1 MKIFCGSDHAGFE
14 LKNHLMDLL
23 KNERGLEV
31 IDKGTY
37 SKESCDYPDFAQAVG
52 EAVAADSAAMGLLV
66 CGSGIGISISAN
78 KIKGIRAALVSDPYA
93 ASLSRLHNNANI
105 ICLGARLTGPDMAW
119 ECVKAFLDT
128 AFAGGRHEK
137 RVAKISALENI

>member
-1 MKIFCGSDHAGFE
+1 MRIFSNSLEYLSF
-14 LKNHLMDLL
+14 NVVFMNSFTLL
-23 KNERGLEV
+23 
-31 IDKGTY
+31 T
-37 SKESCDYPDFAQAVG
+37 SKDFTNKLFAKAVG
-52 EAVAADSAAMGLLV
+52 EAGAAVPDSLGLLV

-78 KIKGIRAALVSDPYA
+78 KINGIRAALVSDPYA
-93 ASLSRLHNNANI
+93 ASLSRLHNNANV

-137 RVAKISALENI
+137 RVAKIAELEKL

>member
-1 MKIFCGSDHAGFE
+1 MRIYCGSDHAGFE
-14 LKNHLMDLL
+14 LKNHLMELL
-23 KNERGLEV
+23 KSERGLEV
-31 IDKGTY
+31 SDKGTY
-37 SKESCDYPDFAQAVG
+37 SKDSCDYPDFAQAVG
-52 EAVAADSAAMGLLV
+52 EAVAKEPDSLGLLV

-78 KIKGIRAALVSDPYA
+78 KINGIRAALVSDPYA
-93 ASLSRLHNNANI
+93 ASLSRLHNNANV

-137 RVAKISALENI
+137 RVAKIAELEKL